1 MINSLM
7 QLVFPNLCAA
17 CNKNLFRGED
27 TICNA
32 CLNDMPKT
40 DFHQFIVNPVS
51 KIFDGRIKL
60 KTATSL
66 FYFNKGGKIQNLL
79 HKLKYKNRP
88 DIGSFLGEVYAHN
101 LLESAF
107 YDNID
112 VIVPIPIH
120 WKKRKI
126 RGYNQ
131 AASFGFGLNKVY
143 KVDFSDDYLA
153 KNEFTESQ
161 IRKSRYERFENS
173 FKKYDVIAPEKI
185 KDRNILLVDDV
196 ITSGSTIESCAQEL
210 INHQAKSI
218 VVVSIAFAGQ

>member
-1 MINSLM
+1 MLNSLL
-7 QLVFPNLCAA
+7 QLFFPNLCAS

-27 TICNA
+27 TICNV
-32 CLNDMPKT
+32 CLNDLPKT
-40 DFHQFIVNPVS
+40 DFHHFIVNPVS
-51 KIFDGRIKL
+51 KIFEGRVRL

-66 FYFNKGGKIQNLL
+66 FYFNKGGKVQNLM

-88 DIGSFLGEVYAHN
+88 EIGVFLGEIYAN
-101 LLESAF
+101 SLLESPF
-107 YDNID
+107 YENID
-112 VIVPIPIH
+112 VILPIPIH

-131 AASFGFGLNKVY
+131 AASFAFGLNKIY
-143 KVDFSDDYLA
+143 KADYSDEYLI

-173 FKKYDVIAPEKI
+173 KEKYQVLAPEKI
-185 KDRNILLVDDV
+185 KDKNILLVDDV

-210 INHQAKSI
+210 IHHQAKSI
-218 VVVSIAFAGQ
+218 VVASIAFAGQ